1 MKKETAVAVFIG
13 LTLGLIITYGVYQA
27 RSALQKKPVKP
38 GTSAQVVSGSA
49 VESAT
54 TMVHGIT
61 LHNPQQGTVQK
72 EKKTTV
78 TGTTNPLQPV
88 VLFVNDT
95 EYIRES
101 DDAGTFS
108 FDVPL
113 SSGGNIL
120 TVVTNDSDNTMR
132 SLERTVIVADL
143 AAPEPTPT
151 PTPPP
156 KKASPTPTPKP
167 KTSASPLPSLTPTP
181 SASGTANLN
190 QRIEKALETLAS
202 QDTALT
208 GFVGEVTR
216 IAQSSIT
223 VKHDDTSTILKI
235 NDTVSFRKKD
245 KKVALPDVSVSN
257 WVTVVGEKSE
267 DTLVPKLILISD
279 TSLRPKPKL
288 VSIATV
294 QDIKKQQLV
303 FVPRDKTQG
312 EQLSFASTKQT
323 KFEALDG
330 TPLKLTDIQ
339 KDFTVVVVAQK
350 QKEDDA
356 EYVLTTVRS
365 LATKTKK

>member
-1 MKKETAVAVFIG
+1 MKKETALAIFIG
-13 LTLGLIITYGVYQA
+13 LSLGLVITYGAYQA
-27 RSALQKKPVKP
+27 RTALQKKPVKP
-38 GTSAQVVSGSA
+38 GTSAQVASPQAVDSA
-49 VESAT
+49 GAS
-54 TMVHGIT
+54 VHGIT
-61 LHNPQQGTVQK
+61 LHNPQHGSVQK

-95 EYIRES
+95 EYIRQS

-113 SSGGNIL
+113 SVGGNIL

-143 AAPEPTPT
+143 SAPEPTPT
-151 PTPPP
+151 PTPQP
-156 KKASPTPTPKP
+156 KKASPTPKP
-167 KTSASPLPSLTPTP
+167 KISASPSPSLTPTP
-181 SASGTANLN
+181 TASSTANLN

-202 QDTALT
+202 QDTALS

-216 IAQSSIT
+216 IAQNSIT
-223 VKHDDTSTILKI
+223 VKHDETSTILKI
-235 NDTVSFRKKD
+235 NDGVSFRKKD

-257 WVTVVGEKSE
+257 WVTVVGEKSDE
-267 DTLVPKLILISD
+267 TFVPKLILVSD
-279 TSLRPKPKL
+279 VSLRPKPKL

-294 QDIKKQQLV
+294 QDIKKQQLIL
-303 FVPRDKTQG
+303 VPRDKTQG
-312 EQLSFASTKQT
+312 EQLTLTSTKQT

-330 TPLKLTDIQ
+330 TALKLTDIQ
-339 KDFTVVVVAQK
+339 KDFTVLIVAQK
-350 QKEDDA
+350 QKDDDTD
-356 EYVLTTVRS
+356 YVLTTVRS